1 MSGRVHGHSDRT
13 NISVVRE
20 RRLLI
25 ALGLNTVIVVAQVIF
40 GIVAHSLGLLSDA
53 GHNLTDVA
61 ALGLSLIA
69 VRVARRPA
77 TSDRS
82 FGWHRGTILAAQ
94 ANAAMI
100 LALTVWIVYEAIRRL
115 IDPQPVKGAVVL
127 VVALVAFVGNGLA
140 VWVVNERSEDGHHD
154 LNMRSALIHLASDAL
169 ASLGVAIA
177 ATIMLLTDG
186 WERLDPLVSLGIGL
200 LIAYHAWKL
209 LRSSTAVLLEG
220 TPDGLDLDEL
230 RQTMAA
236 VNGVEAVHDLHVWSL
251 SSDVRALSAHVV
263 VEGSPTLDQAQAV
276 ADRVKRSIANS
287 FRIAH
292 ATLELEGENCL
303 DGDADCDMGHAD
315 TIRIDS
321 HRH

>member
-1 MSGRVHGHSDRT
+1 MSAHDHGHSDRT
-13 NISVVRE
+13 DRSALRE

-61 ALGLSLIA
+61 ALALSLIA

-115 IDPQPVKGAVVL
+115 IHPQAVEGGTVL

-140 VWVVNERSEDGHHD
+140 VLVVNERSEDGHHD

-236 VNGVEAVHDLHVWSL
+236 VDGVEAVHDLHVWSL

-263 VEGSPTLDQAQAV
+263 VEGSPTLDQAQVV
-276 ADRVKRSIANS
+276 ADRVKRTIATE

-303 DGDADCDMGHAD
+303 DGDADCDMDLVD

-321 HRH
+321 HHH